1 MADVTFNQAKQALP
15 ALCFALMQNVSK
27 EEQAE
32 VADEVAKL
40 EAADL
45 ASPVKEHSLALVLLN
60 VVGEHVL
67 RAAVESLAT
76 AETQHE

>member
-1 MADVTFNQAKQALP
+1 MVDVTFNQAKQALP
-15 ALCFALMQNVSK
+15 AYCFALMQNVSK
-27 EEQAE
+27 EEQTE

-40 EAADL
+40 EAANL
-45 ASPVKEHSLALVLLN
+45 ASQVKEHSLALVLLN

-76 AETQHE
+76 AETQPE